1 MPRPEQHPQ
10 PPGRSASDRQA
21 PDRQAGSLLPR
32 LRNLLR
38 GRRRTGPG
46 QGGPGQGGT
55 TPARPGDAGSRPMR
69 VAGAVLWWEA
79 LWPALWRPLSLA
91 GLFLAAAWGGLFIH
105 LPVWLHVPVL
115 LVLLAGLAWL
125 GRQGW
130 RDFRAPTEADAR
142 RRLERDSHLPHRPL
156 TQLRDGIAGGAGDP
170 LSHAMWRLAQERA
183 RQQADRLRLD
193 APDSRLP
200 ARDPWALRV
209 AAALCMVV
217 GAVIGWGDLG
227 SRTMGALLPSLG
239 IGEFLAP
246 TRLDAWA
253 TPPDYTGQPPVFLT
267 ATPTAGQPEGRPL
280 FLPAGTK
287 LVVRLDGGYGTPV
300 LVANGT
306 DTDFQPVAGGG
317 YQTEMV
323 LTSGEGVSVRQLGR
337 EVASWPIRLVPDQ
350 PPGIAFRTPPA
361 ATERQSLRL
370 DYTAADDYGIHAVTA
385 TVTLAVD
392 APPALD
398 RTPIELTLPVASR
411 TRREITGTGFHDLT
425 GHPWA
430 GLPVKVRLHAQDGAG
445 QSSQSAEQE
454 VVLPERQFHHPVARA
469 VIDQRKALILMGDE
483 VRPLVARHLYE
494 LSAALD
500 TYGGD
505 PVAFLAM
512 RSAVGRLMRNRA
524 DDTVAQTIAMLW
536 DVALRI
542 EDGNLSL
549 AERELRDAQKALME
563 ALDRD
568 APAEEVD
575 RAMQRLEQAMQEFMD
590 ALEQQAGQ
598 PPPGPSQP
606 MEGAETPDMQAMTR
620 DDVEDMVRQMRELAQ
635 SGNQEAARQMLSQLQ
650 QMMESL
656 QNGRQPPGEQQDSQ
670 QGQALAELTE
680 RLRDLQ
686 RRQQQVMDETFQ
698 HQQEMFDRAEELP
711 TNQLPGLGM
720 PNRQGR
726 QPGRQQGEGRQ
737 GEGRQGEG
745 RHGAA
750 GDPLATTQEELRS
763 ELGDIMRRLGEV
775 GGQIPRPL
783 GRAERAMK
791 DAADAL
797 RDGSPDQAVA
807 SQGEVLE
814 QLQQTMQSM
823 QEQMARSNPGQSG
836 GQQTSTGRRQGRDP
850 LGRPLPGTGSLNGE
864 EVKIPT
870 GADMQ
875 RAREILEEL
884 RRRAGEQNRPKAERD
899 YIDRLLD
906 RFRQY

>member
-1 MPRPEQHPQ
+1 MARPVQHPQ
-10 PPGRSASDRQA
+10 PPDRQA
-21 PDRQAGSLLPR
+21 SGRQPPPGPPAGSLLDR
-32 LRNLLR
+32 LRNLLPGAR
-38 GRRRTGPG
+38 GDAAGPG
-46 QGGPGQGGT
+46 GMAPV
-55 TPARPGDAGSRPMR
+55 RPGDAGSRSMR
-69 VAGAVLWWEA
+69 AAGAILWWEA
-79 LWPALWRPLSLA
+79 LWPAAWRPLSLA
-91 GLFLAAAWGGLFIH
+91 GLFLAAAWGGLFLH
-105 LPVWLHVPVL
+105 LSVWLHMPL
-115 LVLLAGLAWL
+115 LLGLLAGLAWL
-125 GRQGW
+125 GHQGW

-183 RQQADRLRLD
+183 RQQADRLRLE

-227 SRTMGALLPSLG
+227 GRTMGALLPSVGL
-239 IGEFLAP
+239 GEFLAP

-267 ATPTAGQPEGRPL
+267 AAPTAGQPEGRPL

-287 LVVRLDGGYGTPV
+287 LMVRLDGGYGTPV

-323 LTSGEGVSVRQLGR
+323 LTSGQGVSVRQFGR

-361 ATERQSLRL
+361 ATERQALRL

-385 TVTLAVD
+385 TITLALD

-398 RTPIELTLPVASR
+398 RTPVELPLPVASK

-430 GLPVKVRLHAQDGAG
+430 GLPVTVRLQARDGAG

-512 RSAVGRLMRNRA
+512 RSAVGRLMRNSA
-524 DDTVAQTIAMLW
+524 TDTVAQAIAMLW

-549 AERELRDAQKALME
+549 AERELREAQKALME

-568 APAEEVD
+568 APAEEID
-575 RAMQRLEQAMQEFMD
+575 RAMQRLEQAMREFMD

-598 PPPGPSQP
+598 PPGPPQP
-606 MEGAETPDMQAMTR
+606 MAGAEDPDMQTMTR
-620 DDVEDMVRQMRELAQ
+620 DEVEDMVRQMRELAR

-650 QMMESL
+650 QMMENL
-656 QNGRQPPGEQQDSQ
+656 QNGRQPPGEAQDSQ
-670 QGQALAELTE
+670 QSQALAELTE
-680 RLRDLQ
+680 RMRDLQ

-711 TNQLPGLGM
+711 TNQMPGLGL

-726 QPGRQQGEGRQ
+726 QPGRQQGPQQ

-745 RHGAA
+745 RQRAA
-750 GDPLATTQEELRS
+750 GDPLAATQEELRS
-763 ELGDIMRRLGEV
+763 ELGDIMRRLGEI

-791 DAADAL
+791 DAAEAL

-814 QLQQTMQSM
+814 QLQQSMQSM

-836 GQQTSTGRRQGRDP
+836 GQRASTGRRQGRDP
-850 LGRPLPGTGSLNGE
+850 LGRPLPGSGTLNGE